1 MLATLNSQEA
11 LAFGETLKRLR
22 ETQVQSIIIVE
33 HNMGLVMGI
42 CDRLVVMN
50 FGQKLA
56 EGTPAQVQNN
66 PQVVEA
72 YLGKARA

>member
-1 MLATLNSQEA
+1 
-11 LAFGETLKRLR
+11 
-22 ETQVQSIIIVE
+22 
-33 HNMGLVMGI
+33 MGLVMGI